1 MASMEFNAR
10 SSDFTLIF
18 LKSLEFRSRT
28 HYVQSKSRIT
38 FKIVTGFYKCIHCL
52 SNSDVASER

>member
-1 MASMEFNAR
+1 MEFNAR
-10 SSDFTLIF
+10 STNLTLIF
-18 LKSLEFRSRT
+18 LKSLKFRAGT
-28 HYVQSKSRIT
+28 HNVQCKSRVA

>member
-18 LKSLEFRSRT
+18 LKSLKFRSRT
-28 HYVQSKSRIT
+28 HNVQRKSRVT